1 MKKNETKTG
10 NSKAQE
16 MYDRKRA
23 EDQVF
28 NRMLLWL
35 AGAVIVELIML
46 LVNRFY
52 VHARASE
59 LGGQMVWRT
68 VLMILLFAGIA
79 LFVAFLAWGVHL
91 RKGDGKR
98 GTLQFILAAGC
109 LCIGVGGFAMRQ
121 YSTVAAPLVL
131 ATVPGLA
138 ILAMVFYLYQR
149 EFFGCVLVGG
159 LGIIG
164 LWLFR
169 MVDASNG
176 YYAYLVLSLIV
187 AAAGAVLAWK
197 LKKQDGM
204 LRVKGQE
211 IAVLQ
216 RGAAY
221 PAYYVTAVLMA
232 LLLLAP
238 LALGAAVAYY
248 SIWVL
253 AAWLFILA
261 VFFTSRM
268 M

>member
-1 MKKNETKTG
+1 MKKNETKT
-10 NSKAQE
+10 SKSQE
-16 MYDRKRA
+16 LYDRKRA

-28 NRMLLWL
+28 NRMLFWL

-52 VHARASE
+52 VHARVSE
-59 LGGQMVWRT
+59 LGGQMAWRT
-68 VLMILLFAGIA
+68 ALMVLLFAGIV
-79 LFVAFLAWGVHL
+79 LFAAFLAWGL
-91 RKGDGKR
+91 RVRREDVKR

-109 LCIGVGGFAMRQ
+109 LCVGVGGFAMRQ

-131 ATVPGLA
+131 AAVPGLA
-138 ILAMVFYLYQR
+138 VLAMVFYLYQR

-159 LGIIG
+159 LGLIG

-169 MVDASNG
+169 MVEASNG
-176 YYAYLVLSLIV
+176 YIAFLVIALVV

-197 LKKQDGM
+197 LKQGDGV
-204 LRVKGQE
+204 LKCKERE
-211 IAVLQ
+211 LTVLQ
-216 RGAAY
+216 RDAAY
-221 PAYYVTAVLMA
+221 PAYYITAILTAV
-232 LLLLAP
+232 LLLAP